1 MSATHNTKN
10 FAAHGGEEW
19 VIGGKLTILEGAEV
33 TGLAATAAP
42 ASADA
47 LGGVKAAEKGV
58 GDTVEA
64 KIGDDA
70 KLYVPTYPVIP
81 EAYVLPAAEAAALGG
96 VMLAA
101 NQIDSVAATV
111 AGLKDDVNAL
121 LAKLKTAGIMAPDA
135 EG

>member
-19 VIGGKLTILEGAEV
+19 VVGGKLTILEGAEV
-33 TGLAATAAP
+33 TGLTATAAA

-47 LGGVKAAEKGV
+47 LGGIKAAEKGV

-64 KIGDDA
+64 KIGEDA
-70 KLYVPTYPVIP
+70 KLYLPAYP

-96 VMLAA
+96 VLLAE
-101 NQIDSVAATV
+101 NQVASTASTIS
-111 AGLKDDVNAL
+111 GLVVDFNAL
-121 LAKLKTAGIMAPDA
+121 LVKLKAAGIMAPDA